1 MDPAVY
7 IPIAVFGGVSCVAW
21 LALTTFRS
29 REAMLADR
37 LGDLVNSPDTKS
49 KSKFASREKATAKL
63 LESAASKLA
72 RPLTPTDLVE
82 QQRMRRRLT
91 SAGFNSPRAVPIYL
105 AVKVV
110 STLAGVVAG
119 GMLAVMTEFGASKGL
134 LVPAMCGL
142 FGLMLPDIVLW
153 QWRRKRQEAIFLA
166 LPDAL
171 DLLVLCIEVGHGLDA
186 AIRRVGEEI
195 AQVAPELCAEFGLYT
210 SHVSMGRP
218 RQEALHDLGLRA
230 GVDDLN
236 ALAAVLIQV
245 DRFGTGIAESL
256 REMADSLRVKRRQL
270 AEERAQKT
278 SVQLVFPL
286 VLFIFPGIIL
296 VLVGPAAIMIMEDM
310 KML

>member
-1 MDPAVY
+1 MDPVVY
-7 IPIAVFGGVSCVAW
+7 IPVAVFGGVSCLAW
-21 LALTTFRS
+21 LALSSLRS
-29 REAMLADR
+29 REAKLADR
-37 LGDLVNSPDTKS
+37 LGDLVNSPETKS
-49 KSKFASREKATAKL
+49 KLASRERATAKL

-72 RPLTPTDLVE
+72 RPLTPTDLAG
-82 QQRMRRRLT
+82 QQRLRRRLT
-91 SAGFNSPRAVPIYL
+91 AAGFNSPRAVPIYL

-110 STLAGVVAG
+110 SMLTGLATGAV
-119 GMLAVMTEFGASKGL
+119 LAVTTEFAASRGL
-134 LVPAMCGL
+134 LVPAASTL
-142 FGLMLPDIVLW
+142 LGLMLPDVALW
-153 QWRRKRQEAIFLA
+153 HWRRQRQEQIFLA

-186 AIRRVGEEI
+186 AVRRVGEEI
-195 AQVAPELCAEFGLYT
+195 AEVAPELSVEFGLYT

-236 ALAAVLIQV
+236 TLAAVLIQV

-256 REMADSLRVKRRQL
+256 REMADGLRVKRRQL

-286 VLFIFPGIIL
+286 VLFIFPGIVL

-310 KML
+310 KLL